1 MKKRVLSLLLAVVM
15 LWSLL
20 PTAVFAA
27 GGELSGSGT
36 EDDPYRIAN
45 AADLLAFAAKVNGN
59 EDEGIEPQPGAC
71 AMLTNNIDLTGKEW
85 TPIGSG
91 AASYKGTFDGC
102 RFTVSELSITADESW
117 ETDTVGFFGY
127 VDGAAIKNLKVAG
140 SITVTADC
148 VTSPNVGGIAAYVVD
163 APSFENCK
171 SSISIEVNNGDILA
185 VGGIAGYVYGT
196 PTFSAC
202 TNWGSLISE
211 AEHSMGCF
219 GGIIGMT
226 EGDDASLENCYNSGK
241 ISCELGETYS
251 GGLIGFSSSALS
263 VTGCYSSAST
273 TEESDGSV
281 PSWAK
286 PIESIHGSYP
296 GDFFGVSYG
305 DTVFTA
311 PNISIAEQLD
321 SDGTYIADYETV
333 QLGYAFESAADAL
346 SYLNGD
352 GNDIY
357 LIPDTGYGDGW
368 PILAWEQQ
376 EPDKPIDPGNPVEKS
391 WKDAKSAFESQRA
404 AALTAL
410 EKGYAD
416 YKKKLSQYSAEN
428 QTALSEIYKKAEKAI
443 KGLSFKDLKD
453 FGDSPTEQDIADYVA
468 TLPSPSSLAEAALQE
483 MNTIPTKQ
491 QEEAFEKQKKD
502 DLKEFWGAGCNPLR
516 YYAGYREQLLTLHGE
531 SAAVWHDLNADAEVA
546 ITKAF
551 AALSAT
557 FQEGKTALTAC
568 TNEAALNKTLADYN
582 AKLQDVVNDAQA
594 ALQFADNGVNAAA
607 KWDGTSTKPS
617 GSGTASSPYKIG
629 TAAELSWFAQQVNSG
644 KRSACAVLTADIDL
658 NGKPWTPIANKG
670 LNNGYTGTFDGQNHI
685 VHGLYLTTSDAKQ
698 RLGLFGT
705 VDRSGVVKN
714 LNAAGTALIFNNA
727 GTGLIAGVSSGTIYN
742 CGASVFLRADKNA
755 PTNVTSA
762 AYAGGIVG
770 MVSEGYVE
778 NCRTWGLFAA
788 FEKCATLS
796 RLGGVV
802 GALDCYAENAGGMVR
817 YCRNSIALESCT
829 LDIYKIDKTSVTG
842 SAIGGIVGSVSNVGK
857 VRECVN
863 DAPVTGESN
872 IGGIV
877 GAASPNKDG
886 IISIA
891 YVENNGAVTGGS
903 KPNRAGGTGGII
915 GSAGSTASSGGTS
928 QPVGDFSLEHAY
940 NTGKVTSPGSCG
952 GIIGEWINGAAS
964 HAQSRT
970 GCAAYLWGTA
980 VMASITSADT
990 AVVDALTSPVRA
1002 DGGTPEKL
1010 SASQELMSELI
1021 RFDPKDTKYTAYGD
1035 QSPLYN
1041 AAVMQCVRDVE
1052 TSSDTAA
1059 ALEAGRKTLAAMPTQ
1074 LDAERSKLL
1083 ADMQSYAAAHIY
1095 DAAGQESVAALLTE
1109 AETAIASASTVK
1121 AVNDLRQSYLGTENI
1136 DGKLPQITPYP
1147 VKAANEL
1154 YNKYIVDKNYSQADA
1169 ARVLRAY
1176 EGWRAKLNGAA
1187 DLDAVEAVYA
1197 DARKAMDALT
1207 KELPQGESA
1216 PDLTAAA
1223 ADALTLARQEIL
1235 DELSALEDDCLAKLN
1250 RQVEA
1255 AGDLSDDWRSRLSDV
1270 LTAAER
1276 ELQAAAAPQLDDVTD
1291 YALLNE
1297 LLSAGKAQLDA
1308 SFRSASDQLT
1318 AMLLSAANKDAWD
1331 GTSAKQPFG
1340 SGTETDPYK
1349 IGTAAELSWLRDTVN
1364 ANTGSTYSHHAVLT
1378 ADIDLG
1384 YRPWTPIGTNK
1395 DNAYQGGFLCALDGN
1410 GHTISGLSV
1419 TEPIEG
1425 RTGYTS
1431 TTCGYA
1437 GLFGYTSSA
1446 VIKDLTVEG
1455 EITLTDATTVYVGGI
1470 AGSFHGAM
1478 ENCVSRVHISVALTG
1493 SHRNSSAVG
1502 GLVGRLRGTALTGCR
1517 FEGAA
1522 QVNSGA
1528 GTNYL
1533 EGGLGGIA
1541 GVCDSS
1547 ATLKCCVNTGAV
1559 TADKAT
1565 GVGGILGRTD
1575 GGTITLTECSNS
1587 GHISN
1592 DTAAVLSSGDKPKG
1606 GTGGILGVGKSGNV
1620 SVSLCYNTGTVSGTT
1635 IVGGILGGEAGD
1647 YGTSISNGNPSLTV
1661 ENCYNA
1667 GLLDVGSRTNRIGS
1681 LVGFPIA
1688 GQYRDGLYVLGSSSR
1703 QAKGWFSSQG
1713 ECITVLNTLTA
1724 AAMNRT
1730 GDMVDSIAQL
1740 NSGCPLFMWQLEETA
1755 SRSAVIA
1762 YLRSYYTDNVRTAA
1776 TPAQRDALEAQL
1788 TETEAVI
1795 NAPASKAPAIVEAY
1809 GIMLSAMNADTLVQA
1824 AKDEAKDELNRLKE
1838 DSAKTYPAI
1847 KDKLKALLD
1856 DRLAAL
1862 DKCKTGAEVQSCV
1875 DAFAAGVVDLL
1886 IDDAAGTKL
1895 KELETK
1901 LKTIESAYNAL
1912 DKTRQSLVTKYGKLA
1927 GMQQLY
1933 KQYTENLEAL
1943 KKWYD
1948 EDCKRHD
1955 YIKKTVEKLYN
1966 GAVTQLGEC
1975 TDKAAMDAVMN
1986 GYVVDIAEAL
1996 TGDIAYKPGKTPA
2009 SALKNLETR
2018 IKNARTAYNSLTAE
2032 QKQLFD
2038 KDLLAS
2044 LQGAESLLSAYN
2056 SGISSLSS
2064 RLQQDKKAY
2073 PDLSDKLERL
2083 ASRARNAM
2091 DSSVDTSGILSA
2103 LDRYAASVVDA
2114 LIDDIGYVP
2123 DVMSESDA
2131 AVLRGKLSRAQSAYN
2146 ALTAAQKKLVKGVTA
2161 LETAAARMAAYE
2173 ENYKAAQRV
2182 VELIKAIG
2190 TVTKDSY
2197 DAIKRATDAYNALT
2211 PVQKALV
2218 PQWAIDLLEEATAKY
2233 KELTAAD
2240 DTASAEQP
2248 AELPLDDLRTEEA
2261 AKPDRPFDWTI
2272 VWMGAGI
2279 LAALGIIVLLWK
2291 WFSATKQTRR
2301 RNDE

>member
-15 LWSLL
+15 VWSLL
-20 PTAVFAA
+20 PTAVLAA
-27 GGELSGSGT
+27 GGELAGDGRADS
-36 EDDPYRIAN
+36 PYQIAG
-45 AADLLAFAAKVNGN
+45 AADLMAFAEMVNGGKS
-59 EDEGIEPQPGAC
+59 GIC
-71 AMLTNNIDLTGKEW
+71 AELTADIDLTGKEW
-85 TPIGSG
+85 TPIGTD
-91 AASYKGTFDGC
+91 AASYEGTFDGC
-102 RFTVSELSITADESW
+102 RFTVSGLSITADGSW
-117 ETDTVGFFGY
+117 ETYTVGFFGC
-127 VDGAAIKNLKVAG
+127 VGGAAIKNLKVEG
-140 SITVTADC
+140 TITVTADC
-148 VTSPNVGGIAAYVVD
+148 EACPYVGGIAACVSSD
-163 APSFENCK
+163 SSFENCK
-171 SSISIEVNNGDILA
+171 SAVNITVNSSINGNG
-185 VGGIAGYVYGT
+185 VGGIVGMIESGDAS
-196 PTFSAC
+196 FARC
-202 TNWGSLISE
+202 TNWGDISLEGSD
-211 AEHSMGCF
+211 SMGC
-219 GGIIGMT
+219 GGIVGYSYSAIEINYCYNFARIECYDDDTFLG
-226 EGDDASLENCYNSGK
+226 GLFGYCDDAIL
-241 ISCELGETYS
+241 
-251 GGLIGFSSSALS
+251 
-263 VTGCYSSAST
+263 TGCYSAASVEPRNEPDGLIGKQLSGNSVGDLFGISSNFQLSRTLVFCDQFGSYKNLGYYYGVLDNSNIRNADSDYMSASDMVT
-273 TEESDGSV
+273 
-281 PSWAK
+281 
-286 PIESIHGSYP
+286 
-296 GDFFGVSYG
+296 
-305 DTVFTA
+305 
-311 PNISIAEQLD
+311 
-321 SDGTYIADYETV
+321 
-333 QLGYAFESAADAL
+333 
-346 SYLNGD
+346 YLNGD
-352 GNDIY
+352 DGNIY
-357 LIPDTGYGDGW
+357 LISDTGYGGGW
-368 PILAWEQQ
+368 PILAWELQ
-376 EPDKPIDPGNPVEKS
+376 EPIKPPGTPEET
-391 WKDAKSAFESQRA
+391 AYAEAAAAFEKA
-404 AALTAL
+404 KPEALNKLKEGFGKYKKTSYSEVGWASLTKVYNDAVKSLNAL
-410 EKGYAD
+410 ELCEFSQLQGKTPEEITAYGEEEIA
-416 YKKKLSQYSAEN
+416 KL
-428 QTALSEIYKKAEKAI
+428 
-443 KGLSFKDLKD
+443 
-453 FGDSPTEQDIADYVA
+453 
-468 TLPSPSSLAEAALQE
+468 SSLAEAALQE
-483 MNTIPTKQ
+483 MSTVPTKQ
-491 QEEAFEKQKKD
+491 QEEAFEKQKEEA
-502 DLKEFWGAGCNPLR
+502 LKEFWGAGYNPSL
-516 YYAGYREQLLTLHGE
+516 YYAGYREQLLSLHGE
-531 SAAVWHDLNADAEVA
+531 SAAVWHDLNADAEAA
-546 ITKAF
+546 ITEAF

-557 FQEGKTALTAC
+557 FQEGQNALTAC
-568 TNEAALNKTLADYN
+568 TNKAALDKTLADYKV
-582 AKLQDVVNDAQA
+582 KLQAVVDNAQA
-594 ALQFADNGVNAAA
+594 ALQFADNGVKAAA
-607 KWDGTSTKPS
+607 KWDGTSAKQPS

-658 NGKPWTPIANKG
+658 NGEPWTPIANKG
-670 LNNGYTGTFDGQNHI
+670 LNSGYTGTFDGKNHI
-685 VHGLYLTTSDAKQ
+685 IHGLYLTASDANQ

-714 LNAAGTALIFNNA
+714 LNAAGTALISNGA

-742 CGASVFLRADKNA
+742 CGASVFLRADENA
-755 PTNVTSA
+755 PTTANSA
-762 AYAGGIVG
+762 ACAGGIVG
-770 MVSEGYVE
+770 KVSEGYVE

-788 FEKCATLS
+788 FERCAVLS

-829 LDIYKIDKTSVTG
+829 LNTYKIGEISVTG
-842 SAIGGIVGSVSNVGK
+842 SAIGGIVGSVSTIGK

-877 GAASPNKDG
+877 GAASPNKGG

-952 GIIGEWINGAAS
+952 GIIGEWINGTAS
-964 HAQSRT
+964 HAQSQT
-970 GCAAYLWGTA
+970 GCAAHLWGTA

-1021 RFDPKDTKYTAYGD
+1021 RFDPKDKKYTAYGD

-1052 TSSDTAA
+1052 TSSDAAA
-1059 ALEAGRKTLAAMPTQ
+1059 ALEAGRKTLAAVPTQ

-1095 DAAGQESVAALLTE
+1095 DTAGQESVTALLTE
-1109 AETAIASASTVK
+1109 AETAIASASSVK

-1136 DGKLPQITPYP
+1136 DGELAGIKTYP
-1147 VKAANEL
+1147 AKAADEL
-1154 YNKYIVDKNYSQADA
+1154 YNKYIFDRSYAPEDMAKA
-1169 ARVLRAY
+1169 LRAY
-1176 EGWRAKLNGAA
+1176 EGWKLKLFSAP
-1187 DLDAVEAVYA
+1187 DLDGVEAVYA

-1207 KELPQGESA
+1207 RDFTTGDTA
-1216 PDLTAAA
+1216 PDMDTAASA
-1223 ADALTLARQEIL
+1223 ARALARQEVL
-1235 DELSALEDDCLAKLN
+1235 DSLAMLEQGYIDALTAIAGDMDALSYAWKARLTAVLDSGKAALHAAATPALEDIDDYGVLEDKLATGK
-1250 RQVEA
+1250 QA
-1255 AGDLSDDWRSRLSDV
+1255 LSDIFADV
-1270 LTAAER
+1270 SARLTA
-1276 ELQAAAAPQLDDVTD
+1276 LAA
-1291 YALLNE
+1291 
-1297 LLSAGKAQLDA
+1297 
-1308 SFRSASDQLT
+1308 
-1318 AMLLSAANKDAWD
+1318 SAANESAWNGTTVEPGKDA
-1331 GTSAKQPFG
+1331 
-1340 SGTETDPYK
+1340 SGVYQ
-1349 IGTAAELSWLRDTVN
+1349 IGTAEELAWLAAEINNSSN
-1364 ANTGSTYSHHAVLT
+1364 NSQSYSAVLT

-1384 YRPWTPIGTNK
+1384 YRPWTPIGCYVDWQSNHP
-1395 DNAYQGGFLCALDGN
+1395 YRGVFDGQ
-1410 GHTISGLSV
+1410 GHTVSGLYV
-1419 TEPIEG
+1419 TAL
-1425 RTGYTS
+1425 S
-1431 TTCGYA
+1431 NGYA
-1437 GLFGYTSSA
+1437 GLFGYTSGSTT
-1446 VIKDLTVEG
+1446 IKNLTVEG
-1455 EITLTDATTVYVGGI
+1455 EIRLEDVSTTAKHIGGIVGEANAKLERCVSRVRISAAGFGTRDTCAVGGI
-1470 AGSFHGAM
+1470 AGKLSGAM
-1478 ENCVSRVHISVALTG
+1478 TD
-1493 SHRNSSAVG
+1493 
-1502 GLVGRLRGTALTGCR
+1502 CR
-1517 FEGAA
+1517 FEGSIDITCKRGGAYI
-1522 QVNSGA
+1522 SG
-1528 GTNYL
+1528 GV
-1533 EGGLGGIA
+1533 GGLAGNAAGGA
-1541 GVCDSS
+1541 L
-1547 ATLKCCVNTGAV
+1547 TRCVNTGAV
-1559 TADKAT
+1559 TVDKGT
-1565 GVGGILGRTD
+1565 GVGGIAG
-1575 GGTITLTECSNS
+1575 ITSREVTFTQCANT

-1592 DTAAVLSSGDKPKG
+1592 DTTAVLSSGEKPKG

-1620 SVSLCYNTGTVSGTT
+1620 SISLCYNTGTVSGTT

-1713 ECITVLNTLTA
+1713 ECITVLDTLTA
-1724 AAMNRT
+1724 AAINRT

-1776 TPAQRDALEAQL
+1776 TPAQRDALETQL
-1788 TETEAVI
+1788 AETEAVI

-1809 GIMLSAMNADTLVQA
+1809 ETMLSAMNADTLVQA
-1824 AKDEAKDELNRLKE
+1824 AKDEAKAELNRLKE

-1886 IDDAAGTKL
+1886 IDDAAGARL
-1895 KELETK
+1895 KELATK

-1943 KKWYD
+1943 KKWYG
-1948 EDCKRHD
+1948 EDCKRYD

-2131 AVLRGKLSRAQSAYN
+2131 AVLRGKISRAQSAYN

-2182 VELIKAIG
+2182 VEFIKAIG

-2291 WFSATKQTRR
+2291 WFSATKQARR